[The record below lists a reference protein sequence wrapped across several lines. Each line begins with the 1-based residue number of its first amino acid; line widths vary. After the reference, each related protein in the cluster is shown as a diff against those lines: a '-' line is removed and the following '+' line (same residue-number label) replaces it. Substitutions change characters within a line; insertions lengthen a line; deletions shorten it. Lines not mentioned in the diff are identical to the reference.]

1 MVKIKSEDSL
11 INKKIILG
19 VTGGISAYKACEMVR
34 LLIKEGA
41 KVTVAM
47 TKNAEKFV
55 SKMTFQY
62 LSGNKVLSNMYD
74 ENESEISHINIADS
88 ADLILICPATANF
101 ISKYSNGIADNLLLN
116 ILLATKSRVIICPAM
131 NVNMY
136 ENPVIQKNINKLQE
150 YGVEFVEP
158 DSGELACG
166 WEGKGRL
173 AEPEKIFNFIKKKD
187 QNKDLAEENILITC
201 GATREHLDP
210 IRFISNPSSGKMGL
224 ALAKVLE
231 ARGAK
236 TKIICGHME
245 EKFASNFNTVKC
257 ESVEDME
264 REVFKDLNK
273 FTVIIKAAAVG
284 DYKFKKFEK
293 NKVKKKG
300 SGINFEMEK
309 TNDILAR
316 LGQEKKPN
324 QILIGFSAET
334 ENIINNAIKKIKNK
348 NLDLIVANDISFP
361 DSGFGKNNN
370 FTYMVS
376 KNKSVEDLGLISKPN
391 LSIKIGDYIKRIR
404 MELS

>member
-1 MVKIKSEDSL
+1 
-11 INKKIILG
+11 
-19 VTGGISAYKACEMVR
+19 
-34 LLIKEGA
+34 
-41 KVTVAM
+41 
-47 TKNAEKFV
+47 
-55 SKMTFQY
+55 
-62 LSGNKVLSNMYD
+62 
-74 ENESEISHINIADS
+74 
-88 ADLILICPATANF
+88 
-101 ISKYSNGIADNLLLN
+101 
-116 ILLATKSRVIICPAM
+116 
-131 NVNMY
+131 
-136 ENPVIQKNINKLQE
+136 
-150 YGVEFVEP
+150 
-158 DSGELACG
+158 
-166 WEGKGRL
+166 
-173 AEPEKIFNFIKKKD
+173 
-187 QNKDLAEENILITC
+187 
-201 GATREHLDP
+201 
-210 IRFISNPSSGKMGL
+210 
-224 ALAKVLE
+224 
-231 ARGAK
+231 
-236 TKIICGHME
+236 ME

-293 NKVKKKG
+293 NKVKKNG
-300 SGINFEMEK
+300 SRIYFEMEE

-334 ENIINNAIKKIKNK
+334 ENIINNAMKKIKNK